1 MDKIN
6 SVTLANKVPTP
17 MTRAPFTHFGGG
29 FSPPQPSP
37 AYATGYCMI
46 RYTAVHAFRII
57 PEMNRST
64 KAGLISDDI

>member
-29 FSPPQPSP
+29 GFSPLSPP
-37 AYATGYCMI
+37 AYADS
-46 RYTAVHAFRII
+46 A
-57 PEMNRST
+57 ST
-64 KAGLISDDI
+64 SEGVPCNNPNPKPNPNPNPNPNVKHYM